1 MIRKTNF
8 VLIFLILTLMVFGL
22 STFAQEE
29 PVKMGIVCEI
39 TGGGAAHGTMWRD
52 GILMAVDEI
61 NKAGGILGRK
71 VDVFTLDTQTR
82 PPVSIAAMK
91 RAVGKD
97 PFAVFGT
104 IYSSSTIANMNILE
118 NAGIPQIVGSTSTAI
133 YEKESSNIFSTSPIN
148 RDAFKPVTRW
158 MVEEFEPSKIA
169 MVYTNDEMG
178 ADGWDKVSK
187 YLEGNSEVELK
198 GIAVTNGQSDFAGEL
213 ERIKN
218 FDADLVFLYGHE
230 EENAKFLDQM
240 KSLGMDTQVVGYST
254 LVNAQTIELAGEAIN
269 GVQGVSTWSTKY
281 GPIKNFVE
289 KFKLR
294 YGEEPTHDAIKGYV
308 GFYTVKAAIEAV
320 GEFDRDKVKD
330 FLHENPIT
338 TEMEPNV
345 YLDLRYRDDGTVDRE
360 LFLIG
365 VENQEQKLIKLIPPE
380 KPEAF
385 D

>member
-1 MIRKTNF
+1 MFRKTN
-8 VLIFLILTLMVFGL
+8 LLLTLLITGL
-22 STFAQEE
+22 MFLGLGTFAQEE
-29 PVKMGIVCEI
+29 AVQMGIVCEI

-61 NKAGGILGRK
+61 NEEGGILGRK

-91 RAVGKD
+91 RAVGRD

-118 NAGIPQIVGSTSTAI
+118 NAGIPQVVGSTSTAI

-158 MVEEFEPSKIA
+158 MIEEFEPSKLA

-187 YLEGNSEVELK
+187 YLAGNSEVELQ

-213 ERIKN
+213 ERIRN

-230 EENAKFLDQM
+230 EENAKFLNQM
-240 KSLGMDTQVVGYST
+240 KSLGIDTQVVGYST

-269 GVQGVSTWSTKY
+269 GVLGVSTWSTEY
-281 GPIKNFVE
+281 DPLENFVE

-320 GEFDRDKVKD
+320 GEFDREKVKN

-338 TEMEPNV
+338 TEMEPN
-345 YLDLRYRDDGTVDRE
+345 LFMDLRYRRDGTIDRE
-360 LFLIG
+360 LFLIE
-365 VENQEQKLIKLIPPE
+365 VEDEKQKLVKLIPPE

-385 D
+385 